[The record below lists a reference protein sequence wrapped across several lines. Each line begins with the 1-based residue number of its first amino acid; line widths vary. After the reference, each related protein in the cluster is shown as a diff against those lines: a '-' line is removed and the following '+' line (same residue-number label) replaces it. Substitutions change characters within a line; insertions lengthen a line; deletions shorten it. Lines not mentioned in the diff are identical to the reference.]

1 MPDRSELIDLL
12 TAYRPADPDEQRF
25 RMEMLDLAAAAGDPF
40 DRHHYLPGHFTA
52 SGFVVHPAGDRVLL
66 VHHAKLDLW
75 LQPGGH
81 VEPVDAT
88 LLDAAV
94 REITE
99 ETDLG
104 GLRPVTDAIFDID
117 IHVFPE
123 RADQPEHRHY
133 DLRFAFVAVDDVPAI
148 GPEILDFDWLD
159 LGAAHRLGVDR
170 SVIRPMTK
178 ILAEG
183 ITSDP

>member
-12 TAYRPADPDEQRF
+12 TSYLPMDADEQRF
-25 RMEMLDLAAAAGDPF
+25 RMEMLDLAAAASDPF

-52 SGFVVHPAGDRVLL
+52 SGFVVHPDGDRTLL

-75 LQPGGH
+75 VQPGGH
-81 VEPVDAT
+81 VESTDVM
-88 LLDAAV
+88 LLGAAA

-99 ETDLG
+99 ET
-104 GLRPVTDAIFDID
+104 GLAGLHPVAEGIFDID

-123 RADQPEHRHY
+123 RGDQPEHRHY
-133 DLRFAFVAVDDVPAI
+133 DLRFVFVTDDPTAEI
-148 GPEILDFDWLD
+148 GSEVLDFDWLD
-159 LGAAHRLGVDR
+159 LEAAHRLGVDR

-183 ITSDP
+183 ITSES